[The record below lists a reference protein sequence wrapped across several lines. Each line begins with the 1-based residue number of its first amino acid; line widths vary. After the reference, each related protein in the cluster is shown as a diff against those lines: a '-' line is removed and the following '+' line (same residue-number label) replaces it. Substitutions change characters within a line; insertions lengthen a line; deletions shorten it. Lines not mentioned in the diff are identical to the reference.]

1 MRYDIISIIGG
12 ESKMKLQESGEMYL
26 ETILILSHKSSEV
39 HAVHV
44 SEYMNFSR
52 PSVSRAL
59 GILKREGYIEIHDD
73 GHIFL
78 TPSGKEIAEK
88 IYERHT
94 VLRDLLVSIGVSKE
108 TAEADACKIEHA
120 ISDETFEAVKRE
132 ITK

>member
-1 MRYDIISIIGG
+1 
-12 ESKMKLQESGEMYL
+12 MKLQESGEMYL
-26 ETILILSHKSSEV
+26 ETILILSKKSSEV

-59 GILKREGYIEIHDD
+59 GILKREGFITINDD

-78 TPSGKEIAEK
+78 TPSGKRIAEK

-94 VLRDLLVSIGVSKE
+94 VLRDMLLSLGVSEE
-108 TAEADACKIEHA
+108 TAETDACKIEHA
-120 ISDETFEAVKRE
+120 ISDETFKALKNNL
-132 ITK
+132 KK